1 MSTKMEKRVF
11 TAARIANYGLRAG
24 LLPYQIDE
32 AVGIGMTQLDAGYS
46 MTTAYEIGRKVVDTL
61 AQKQIIF
68 QA

>member
-1 MSTKMEKRVF
+1 MSTEMEKRIY
-11 TAARIANYGLRAG
+11 TASRIATYGLRVG

-32 AVGIGMTQLDAGYS
+32 AVGIGMTQLDAGCS

-61 AQKQIIF
+61 AQHQIIF

>member
-1 MSTKMEKRVF
+1 MSTEMEKRAY

-32 AVGIGMTQLDAGYS
+32 AVGIGLTRLDAGYS
-46 MTTAYEIGRKVVDTL
+46 TTAAFETGRKVVEAL
-61 AQKQIIF
+61 SQKRFVF